1 MSDIRLVIV
10 DSGTFLCVS
19 LHHSPSLSGPSPF
32 LVFSQS
38 CVSSHENRQ
47 GLRGEDLGGLRGGGW
62 TGRGGRGW
70 NGGLGGGM
78 APKKLTRQLGLG
90 RPLWQRS
97 YWEESHKTLGPYL
110 KFMMCAFWSAIYY
123 GKSCSLNSQPSVF
136 ICCFK
141 TSFHWG
147 QVASSSST
155 CFVGE
160 VVPLKLIIILAF

>member
-1 MSDIRLVIV
+1 MRVFASQ
-10 DSGTFLCVS
+10 SQ
-19 LHHSPSLSGPSPF
+19 SPF

-62 TGRGGRGW
+62 TRRGGREW
-70 NGGLGGGM
+70 NGVGCGGGGFGM

-110 KFMMCAFWSAIYY
+110 KFMMCAFWSAIDYVQILFFKLTSHNFLFSFAVSKPLSTEDKSHLQAALALW
-123 GKSCSLNSQPSVF
+123 GKWCHLS
-136 ICCFK
+136 
-141 TSFHWG
+141 W
-147 QVASSSST
+147 
-155 CFVGE
+155 
-160 VVPLKLIIILAF
+160 

>member
-1 MSDIRLVIV
+1 MRVFASQ
-10 DSGTFLCVS
+10 SQ
-19 LHHSPSLSGPSPF
+19 SPF

-62 TGRGGRGW
+62 TRRGGRGW
-70 NGGLGGGM
+70 NG
-78 APKKLTRQLGLG
+78 PKKADTTAGTGPPAVTKVILG
-90 RPLWQRS
+90 RVPQNTGSIFEIHDVCILIC
-97 YWEESHKTLGPYL
+97 YWL
-110 KFMMCAFWSAIYY
+110 CANIFLQSN
-123 GKSCSLNSQPSVF
+123 KSQPSVF